1 MTSTEQST
9 DLGTDT
15 ESTSRSLA
23 SALWRGVRAGILGIL
38 VLIALLVIGVPLV
51 TGASTFTITGRS
63 MEPTLPIGTL
73 IVTQPVEPD
82 EIAIGDII
90 TFQLESGEATVAT
103 HRVVGLDLGAER
115 AFVTQGDANGSVDAG
130 TVRAE
135 QIRGRL
141 WYSIPLL
148 GWVNAV
154 VTGPVRAI
162 VVPVVVVALFGY
174 AGWSL
179 VGAARDRRA
188 RVAQHD
194 PSDEGVGTGPT
205 P

>member
-1 MTSTEQST
+1 MTTTEQVT
-9 DLGTDT
+9 DHGTDT

-23 SALWRGVRAGILGIL
+23 SALWRGARAGIL
-38 VLIALLVIGVPLV
+38 ALLLLLIVLVVGVPLV
-51 TGASTFTITGRS
+51 TGASTFTISGRS

-73 IVTQPVEPD
+73 IVTQPVDPD

-90 TFQLESGEATVAT
+90 TFQLESGKATVAT
-103 HRVVGLDLGAER
+103 HRVVGVGLGAER
-115 AFVTQGDANGSVDAG
+115 AFVTQGDANGSADAG
-130 TVRAE
+130 TVQAE

-141 WYSIPLL
+141 WYSIPFL

-154 VTGPVRAI
+154 MTGPVRAV

-179 VGAARDRRA
+179 VSAARDRRV
-188 RVAQHD
+188 RIAQTD
-194 PSDEGVGTGPT
+194 PSDVGVGTGPT